1 MFNYRTLSGWLVNDR
16 RRREVCIKP
25 YVSEFCKATCLYIHK
40 LVWDHSIELVL
51 LQPMKETGSQIMHLG
66 ELSLHRVSLSRP
78 DSCTLCPKGL
88 YLHCLSRH
96 STLLLPK
103 CPPPVLPFP
112 WASSTLSDVVTE
124 QARSEWEAQLYYFW
138 KLFSLKTSVLP
149 LKKQKLSACLL
160 VLLWELSRHMLNDL
174 MKSS

>member
-40 LVWDHSIELVL
+40 LVWGHSIELVL

-103 CPPPVLPFP
+103 CPPSPALCMGIINSK
-112 WASSTLSDVVTE
+112 WCSDGAGQIWMRSSAL
-124 QARSEWEAQLYYFW
+124 L
-138 KLFSLKTSVLP
+138 LLKTVFSKNFSTAAE
-149 LKKQKLSACLL
+149 KKKAQRLSPGVA
-160 VLLWELSRHMLNDL
+160 VRI
-174 MKSS
+174 KQAYA

>member
-1 MFNYRTLSGWLVNDR
+1 MGHRGQGDCELKASLGFIRETQPQAEWKRKRNNSKEKVFNYRTLSGWLVNDR

-25 YVSEFCKATCLYIHK
+25 HVSEFCKATCLYIHK

-66 ELSLHRVSLSRP
+66 ELSLHRLSLSRP

-88 YLHCLSRH
+88 YLQCLSRH

-103 CPPPVLPFP
+103 CPPQSCPLHGHH
-112 WASSTLSDVVTE
+112 
-124 QARSEWEAQLYYFW
+124 QL
-138 KLFSLKTSVLP
+138 
-149 LKKQKLSACLL
+149 
-160 VLLWELSRHMLNDL
+160 
-174 MKSS
+174 

>member
-1 MFNYRTLSGWLVNDR
+1 MATLWPYSLSTRDTEVRETVNSRPAWASSGRLSLKQNEKRKRNNSKEKVFNYRTLSGWLVNDR

-66 ELSLHRVSLSRP
+66 ELSLHRLSLSRP

-103 CPPPVLPFP
+103 CPP
-112 WASSTLSDVVTE
+112 
-124 QARSEWEAQLYYFW
+124 
-138 KLFSLKTSVLP
+138 
-149 LKKQKLSACLL
+149 
-160 VLLWELSRHMLNDL
+160 
-174 MKSS
+174 